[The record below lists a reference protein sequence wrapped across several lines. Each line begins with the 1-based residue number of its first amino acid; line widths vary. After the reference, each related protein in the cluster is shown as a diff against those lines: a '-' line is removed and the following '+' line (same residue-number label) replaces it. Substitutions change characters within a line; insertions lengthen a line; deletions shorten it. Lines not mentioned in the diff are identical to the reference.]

1 MYTIKSNME
10 GVGVNS
16 RCIYK
21 IELWAIIT
29 AANINI
35 KKLNK
40 LMITFWYKYAKSIWQ
55 YDKKDTQTRGTCLL
69 YSRVCIAYKSIGMDN
84 SYVRPTYSRPGCRCA
99 LTGRGA
105 RTPGRRPTKGSRC
118 PRCVSSSCFPWCCS
132 HCRRWHG
139 LDRLSSRLSSLL
151 TTVVKVCPLLHS
163 SPGSRLKQQWTSVW
177 FYSHKINLRNLNQN
191 YVTSNTH
198 IYTLEWPHFTWWVN
212 IFWNQQRIGAKT
224 ITLGAN
230 TTVLTFQRN
239 PLRGTDVSPHPSS
252 YGIVTHL
259 RTCPFDSH
267 MCSIVSL

>member
-1 MYTIKSNME
+1 
-10 GVGVNS
+10 
-16 RCIYK
+16 
-21 IELWAIIT
+21 L
-29 AANINI
+29 
-35 KKLNK
+35 
-40 LMITFWYKYAKSIWQ
+40 YKYAKSIWQ

-69 YSRVCIAYKSIGMDN
+69 YSRVCIDDKSIGMDN

-177 FYSHKINLRNLNQN
+177 FYSHKSKLRNSNNN

-198 IYTLEWPHFTWWVN
+198 TYTHFTWWVN
-212 IFWNQQRIGAKT
+212 NFWNQQRIRAKT

-239 PLRGTDVSPHPSS
+239 PLSTENLN
-252 YGIVTHL
+252 IVTRWTNL
-259 RTCPFDSH
+259 
-267 MCSIVSL
+267 SINAAKIIWS